1 MDSSEFPAPKE
12 TNDAMGISQTMR
24 RGQTFVMSDCRASE
38 PENINVTWPLTRRQL
53 FDEIKDYPAGFR
65 VLGLPYAA
73 YRRVALAFGLPPE
86 KNKFELVRLLM
97 NPCHKDDR

>member
-1 MDSSEFPAPKE
+1 
-12 TNDAMGISQTMR
+12 MGISQTIR
-24 RGQTFVMSDCRASE
+24 RGQTFVMSDCRVSE
-38 PENINVTWPLTRRQL
+38 PENINVTWSHSHGGQL

>member
-1 MDSSEFPAPKE
+1 MDSSESPAPKK
-12 TNDAMGISQTMR
+12 TNDAMGISQTI

-38 PENINVTWPLTRRQL
+38 PQNINVTWPLTRGQL

-73 YRRVALAFGLPPE
+73 YRRVALAFGLSPE

-97 NPCHKDDR
+97 NACHKDDR